1 MKINKLFIAL
11 LVVALLIMALP
22 VACGDAETAT
32 TPLTTPSTT
41 TATPT
46 VTTTPT
52 TTTTSAT
59 TTPPSFT
66 TDLVTFSISDFE
78 GSGSCA
84 VCHSKLTDS
93 AGNDVSIS
101 SHWRST
107 MMANAAKDPY
117 YQAMVR
123 SEIIHHP
130 ELKDV
135 IEDTCATCHM
145 PMARTQALVDDLPS
159 LMFDSGFLNPAN
171 ELNEAAMDGV
181 SCSLCHQIQSVN
193 LGEADSFGGNFI
205 IDTSTEPPDRV
216 EFGPYP
222 RPLTSPM
229 REQVGFTP
237 TFGLHVDNSNL
248 CATCHTVFTP
258 YLDSEGNILG
268 TFPEQTPYL
277 EWKHSNFSTNVMCQ
291 TCHMLTAT
299 GPASLTNLPSMY
311 VERSPFYQ
319 HYFVGGNFFMTQ
331 LLKEN
336 IEGLALTSPASQFE
350 ATLARVQEQLQN
362 RSARLSLD
370 RTEING
376 DTLEIVV
383 NIGNIAGHKF
393 PTGYPSRRA
402 WIYLTVTDTN
412 GQVVFQ
418 SGKPNDNGSITGNNA
433 DEDALSYEPHYDI
446 ISQPDQ
452 VQIYESIMQNS
463 DGQITYAL
471 LRGAGYAKDNRILPQ
486 GFDKDTAS
494 QDVAVYGE
502 AAEDNN
508 FVGGSDKVNYQINIQ
523 GYSGPFTVSAE
534 LLYHPISYQ
543 FTKDLLDS
551 DDTVIEV
558 FNDLYQDADKTPI
571 QIASI
576 IQTTTTITTTP
587 PPTTTTEPTEAPM
600 ILHDV
605 SGREGLCLICH
616 GEQSAEQLRF
626 PDDHIGRTADECLIC
641 HEAAGDRVTI
651 TWGELAESGQRA
663 FLSNCASCHGD
674 DGQGGGEAPA
684 NIGPNLRGFITAQ
697 RLFNFISSQMP
708 WDGPGSLSKLRYQQI
723 LAFMLT
729 ESNLIQPEAVF
740 DEGNLAN
747 IILNE

>member
-1 MKINKLFIAL
+1 
-11 LVVALLIMALP
+11 
-22 VACGDAETAT
+22 
-32 TPLTTPSTT
+32 
-41 TATPT
+41 
-46 VTTTPT
+46 
-52 TTTTSAT
+52 
-59 TTPPSFT
+59 
-66 TDLVTFSISDFE
+66 
-78 GSGSCA
+78 
-84 VCHSKLTDS
+84 
-93 AGNDVSIS
+93 
-101 SHWRST
+101 
-107 MMANAAKDPY
+107 MMANATKDPY

-145 PMARTQALVDDLPS
+145 PMARTQAVVDDLPS
-159 LMFDSGFLNPAN
+159 LMFDDGFLNPAN
-171 ELNEAAMDGV
+171 ALNEAAMDGV
-181 SCSLCHQIQSVN
+181 SCSLCHQIQPTN
-193 LGEADSFGGNFI
+193 LGEVDSFGGNFI
-205 IDTSTEPPDRV
+205 IDTSTEPPDRL

-268 TFPEQTPYL
+268 IFPEQTPYL
-277 EWKHSNFSTNVMCQ
+277 EWQHSNFSTNVMCQ

-331 LLKEN
+331 LLKDN
-336 IEGLALTSPASQFE
+336 IEILALTSPAAQFE
-350 ATLARVQEQLQN
+350 ATLTRVQEQLQN

-370 RTEING
+370 KTNING

-402 WIYLTVTDTN
+402 WIYLTVADTN
-412 GQVVFQ
+412 GQVIFQ
-418 SGKPNDNGSITGNNA
+418 SGKPNEDGSISGNNA

-446 ISQPDQ
+446 ISQADQ

-463 DGQITYAL
+463 DGQVTYAL

-486 GFDKDTAS
+486 GFNKDTAN
-494 QDVAVYGE
+494 QDIAVYGE
-502 AAEDNN
+502 AATDNN
-508 FVGGSDKVNYQINIQ
+508 FIGGSDIITYQINTQ

-551 DDTVIEV
+551 DDIVIEI
-558 FNDLYQDADKTPI
+558 FNNLYQKADKAPVQMTAI
-571 QIASI
+571 SE
-576 IQTTTTITTTP
+576 TITTT
-587 PPTTTTEPTEAPM
+587 TTTPPLTTTVTLSPEDAPM

-626 PDDHIGRTADECLIC
+626 PDNHIGRTVDECLIC
-641 HEAAGDRVTI
+641 HESATDIVTT
-651 TWGELAESGQRA
+651 TWSELAESGART
-663 FLSNCASCHGD
+663 FRSNCAPCHGD
-674 DGQGGGEAPA
+674 DGSGGGEAPP
-684 NIGPNLRGFITAQ
+684 NIGPDLGAFITAQ
-697 RLFNFISSQMP
+697 RLFNFISVNAPM
-708 WDGPGSLSKLRYQQI
+708 DLPGGLSKLKYQQI
-723 LAFMLT
+723 LAFMLI
-729 ESNLIQPEAVF
+729 ESGFVLPEAIF
-740 DEGNLAN
+740 NENDL
-747 IILNE
+747 LNVVLE